1 MKAVCH
7 FEIML
12 DRFLYGLV
20 LELVA
25 LCDKEKSACPPPIHT
40 VKNALLGF

>member
-1 MKAVCH
+1 MKAVYH

-12 DRFLYGLV
+12 GRFLYGLV

-25 LCDKEKSACPPPIHT
+25 LCDKEKSACPAPIHI
-40 VKNALLGF
+40 VKNTLLGF